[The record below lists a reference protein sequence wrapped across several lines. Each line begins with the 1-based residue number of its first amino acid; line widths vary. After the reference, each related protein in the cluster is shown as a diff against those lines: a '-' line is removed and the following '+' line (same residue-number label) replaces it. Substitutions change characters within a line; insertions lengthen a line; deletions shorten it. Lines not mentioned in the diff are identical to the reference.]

1 MRTNDPVNRFCV
13 NRLDDLGKMRRTK
26 ELRQLRSKKLLELF
40 LSIWITYAEILAYRS
55 LSSTSIIT
63 V

>member
-13 NRLDDLGKMRRTK
+13 NRLDDLGKMRHTKAK

-40 LSIWITYAEILAYRS
+40 LSIGITYAEIFAYRS
-55 LSSTSIIT
+55 L
-63 V
+63 

>member
-13 NRLDDLGKMRRTK
+13 NRLDDLGKMCRTNAK

-40 LSIWITYAEILAYRS
+40 LSIGITYAEIFAYRS
-55 LSSTSIIT
+55 L
-63 V
+63 

>member
-13 NRLDDLGKMRRTK
+13 NRLDDLGKMRRTNAK

-40 LSIWITYAEILAYRS
+40 LFIETASTEIYAYRS
-55 LSSTSIIT
+55 L
-63 V
+63 

>member
-1 MRTNDPVNRFCV
+1 
-13 NRLDDLGKMRRTK
+13 MRRTNAK
-26 ELRQLRSKKLLELF
+26 ELRQLRSKKLSELF
-40 LSIWITYAEILAYRS
+40 LSIGITYAEILAYRS

>member
-1 MRTNDPVNRFCV
+1 
-13 NRLDDLGKMRRTK
+13 MRRTNAK
-26 ELRQLRSKKLLELF
+26 ELRQLRSKKLSELF